1 MNMSD
6 IFVISDTHFNHV
18 NMLTFKSKDGSLIR
32 PNFKDVDHMNE
43 IMINNWNTVIKPDDQ
58 VIHVGDVIFGRSDLY
73 GNILARLNGIKTL
86 IMGNHDYDA
95 AKFIPYF
102 SNIRSSYSTKNEFKR
117 EMLFTH
123 YPVDAYSLPPNTLNV
138 HGHIHEKKID
148 NENYLNVCVERT
160 NYRPIPIEDIIEGK
174 FR

>member
-1 MNMSD
+1 MSD

-123 YPVDAYSLPPNTLNV
+123 YPVDAYS
-138 HGHIHEKKID
+138 
-148 NENYLNVCVERT
+148 
-160 NYRPIPIEDIIEGK
+160 
-174 FR
+174 